1 MAGTRGTIN
10 SGSVATGSLSKKTLL
25 TLTASANVALV
36 VDLVSISFDGV
47 SPTAGKI
54 LVEVERSATG
64 GASSTNNPPIKVN
77 ASDSE
82 TLQAT
87 GARSYGTAASGT
99 VVASEYVHPQAGYTM
114 PISAGGMKIK
124 AGEQIAVSVTAP
136 AAVNACVRMNFWE

>member
-10 SGSVATGSLSKKTLL
+10 SGSVSTGSLSKKTIL
-25 TLTASANVALV
+25 TLTASANVALIA
-36 VDLVSISFDGV
+36 DLVSISFDGV

-54 LVEVERSATG
+54 LVEIERTASG
-64 GASSTNNPPIKVN
+64 GASSTNNPPVKVN

-87 GARSYGTAASGT
+87 GARSYGTAATGT
-99 VVASEYVHPQAGYTM
+99 VVASELVHPQSGYTM

-124 AGEQIAVSVTAP
+124 AGETIAINVTAP
-136 AAVNACVRMNFWE
+136 AAVNACARINFWE